1 MKTRKTKRRALYFYT
16 CASCNEKRASLI
28 YVRATGEV
36 CAKCRKN
43 QIPENQL
50 SLFDR
55 EKNDQVVGE
64 VLDLINKELTET
76 RQQAKIEK
84 KGRKPNKKQQ

>member
-1 MKTRKTKRRALYFYT
+1 MKTQRTRRRALYFYT

-28 YVRATGEV
+28 YVRATGEI

-43 QIPENQL
+43 QIPENQM

-64 VLDLINKELTET
+64 VLDLINSSLTDE
-76 RQQAKIEK
+76 RQKAKMKK